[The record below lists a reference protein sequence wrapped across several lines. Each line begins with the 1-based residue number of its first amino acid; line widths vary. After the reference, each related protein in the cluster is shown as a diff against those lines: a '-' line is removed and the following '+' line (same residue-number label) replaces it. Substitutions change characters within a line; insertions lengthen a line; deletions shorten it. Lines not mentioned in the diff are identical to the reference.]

1 MDILIWDLIL
11 RLITAACFGALI
23 GLDREYRA
31 KEAGLR
37 THFLVCL
44 GSALVMIVSQHGFG
58 DLLGQEG
65 IGLDPSRIAA
75 QVVSGIGFLGA
86 GTIIIHKQ
94 FVRGLTTAAG
104 LWATA
109 AIGLVIGAGMYYIG
123 IAGVFLTL
131 AGLELTNLFL
141 RGVGLHS
148 ILLVFTTTKKE
159 NLGIITNE
167 INSLGHNITSY
178 TTEEEHFGD
187 TTAYHVTM
195 IIKTRKFR
203 EESLLFQ
210 FVQSLPDL
218 TVNKME

>member
-1 MDILIWDLIL
+1 MWDLIL
-11 RLITAACFGALI
+11 RLVIAATFGALI

-44 GSALVMIVSQHGFG
+44 GSALFMIVSQHGFG
-58 DLLGQEG
+58 DVLDTPGVS
-65 IGLDPSRIAA
+65 LDPSRIAA

-86 GTIIIHKQ
+86 GTIIIQKQ

-109 AIGLVIGAGMYYIG
+109 AIGLVIGGGMYYIG
-123 IAGVFLTL
+123 IAGVVLTL

-141 RGVGLHS
+141 RKVGLHNT
-148 ILLVFTTTKKE
+148 LLVFTTNRKE

-167 INSLGHNITSY
+167 INSRGHSIASY
-178 TTEEEHFGD
+178 STEEEHFGE
-187 TTAYHVTM
+187 TKTYRITM

-203 EESLLFQ
+203 EESVLFQ
-210 FVQSLPDL
+210 FIQSLPDL
-218 TVNKME
+218 TINRME